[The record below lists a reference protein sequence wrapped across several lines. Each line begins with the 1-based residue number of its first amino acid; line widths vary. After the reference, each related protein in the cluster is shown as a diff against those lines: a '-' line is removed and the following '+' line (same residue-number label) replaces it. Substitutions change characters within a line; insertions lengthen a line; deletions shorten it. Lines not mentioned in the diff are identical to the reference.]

1 MTWRTV
7 LDTLFPPQCAACT
20 TLGSGLCR
28 VCAPISG
35 IPVRLKIPHVDVTA
49 YGTYDGILRSA
60 ILALKDG
67 RRDVA
72 EALGERIAPF
82 VAAQSVLVPVP
93 TTVKR
98 MRVRGMDGVALL
110 ARRASALAR
119 ATVVE
124 ALRQRAGDAQR
135 GRTRDE
141 RLAARG
147 RFACDPSLVARRRI
161 VLIDDVCTT
170 GATLEDCRRAV
181 VEAGGF
187 VEGAVVA
194 AATKS
199 GASWT
204 PPPPH

>member
-1 MTWRTV
+1 MTWRAV
-7 LDTLFPPQCAACT
+7 LDVVFPPQCAGCNA
-20 TLGSGLCR
+20 LGSGLCR
-28 VCAPISG
+28 ICAPACG
-35 IPVRLKIPHVDVTA
+35 IAIRMGLADLDVAA
-49 YGTYDGILRSA
+49 YGRYEGVVRSA

-82 VAAQSVLVPVP
+82 VASQAILVPVP
-93 TTVKR
+93 TSAKR
-98 MRVRGMDGVALL
+98 IRVRGVDGVALL
-110 ARRASALAR
+110 ARRAAEIAG

-124 ALRQRAGDAQR
+124 ALRQRAGDGQR
-135 GRTRDE
+135 GRTREE

-147 RFACDPSLVARRRI
+147 RFVCGALRVVGRRV

-170 GATLEDCRRAV
+170 GATLADCRRAV

-187 VEGAVVA
+187 VAGAVVA

-199 GASWT
+199 GASWSL
-204 PPPPH
+204 PLPD